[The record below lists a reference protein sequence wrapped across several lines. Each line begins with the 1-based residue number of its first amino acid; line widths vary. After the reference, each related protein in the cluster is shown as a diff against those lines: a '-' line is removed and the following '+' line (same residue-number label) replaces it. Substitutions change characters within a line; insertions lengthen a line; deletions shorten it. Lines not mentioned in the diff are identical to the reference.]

1 MFVRVSEVELER
13 AVKMYSGLKMKLNN
27 FRRQL
32 ESIKGLNN
40 ALEDDWEPIRPEWTT
55 VEKVLDSR

>member
-1 MFVRVSEVELER
+1 LFARVPEVELER
-13 AVKMYSGLKMKLNN
+13 AVKVYSGLKMKLNN

-32 ESIKGLNN
+32 ESLKGLDS
-40 ALEDDWEPIRPEWTT
+40 AMEDEWAPIRPEWTT

>member
-1 MFVRVSEVELER
+1 MFVRVSEAELER
-13 AVKMYSGLKMKLNN
+13 AVKTYSGLKMKLNN

-32 ESIKGLNN
+32 ESLKGLNN
-40 ALEDDWEPIRPEWTT
+40 SLEDDWAPIRPEWTT